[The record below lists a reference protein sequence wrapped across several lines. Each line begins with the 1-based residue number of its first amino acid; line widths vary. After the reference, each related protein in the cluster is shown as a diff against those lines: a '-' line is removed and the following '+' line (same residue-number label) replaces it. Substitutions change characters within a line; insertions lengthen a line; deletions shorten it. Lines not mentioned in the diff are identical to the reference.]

1 MLSGCD
7 TTTPRARCRQH
18 RCCVN
23 YALLALGLVGCVRC
37 GPRSTHPRAG
47 EHLRPC
53 RLALRSSP
61 IARGVAGRYRAKRVR
76 NNSAAAAALWMRWP
90 GTTPEPSQLHSLW
103 VCLLLH
109 QLHCAA
115 SALLLLRCV
124 LAQPARSPAVGR
136 RCHAGGRLA
145 RTFFSHIG
153 GIALPPV
160 WWLGRCCALPALCRL
175 RVFGTCV
182 RLCGAPLPAGC
193 ARRRDASARARGQCG
208 VEPFCSSAQTL
219 CPSG

>member
-1 MLSGCD
+1 MIPLHHVPVVGSTVVASIMHCW
-7 TTTPRARCRQH
+7 H
-18 RCCVN
+18 LV
-23 YALLALGLVGCVRC
+23 LLA
-37 GPRSTHPRAG
+37 STHLRAG

-103 VCLLLH
+103 VCLLLL

-124 LAQPARSPAVGR
+124 FAQPARSPTVGR
-136 RCHAGGRLA
+136 RCRAVPTR
-145 RTFFSHIG
+145 
-153 GIALPPV
+153 
-160 WWLGRCCALPALCRL
+160 RL
-175 RVFGTCV
+175 RRMQQGRTHF
-182 RLCGAPLPAGC
+182 A
-193 ARRRDASARARGQCG
+193 ARARFDPKMYEILRN
-208 VEPFCSSAQTL
+208 VHLARIELATISV
-219 CPSG
+219 